1 MLYVVSVTPSKAR
14 HSVRFRHSNAEDLTN
29 MLRGWG
35 VSETAIQ
42 EVLGKVRDTHYEL
55 ACRDLFK
62 AKHPGNEG
70 EEMGNHPMQFYQ
82 ESVRF
87 YLAKEKPVR
96 GERAERAR
104 SYPASSQLQRTV
116 STVLAG
122 QARLYRWRK
131 LCFSNWYFLV
141 C

>member
-1 MLYVVSVTPSKAR
+1 MRIRVSCECYRQHRTL
-14 HSVRFRHSNAEDLTN
+14 AESL
-29 MLRGWG
+29 W
-35 VSETAIQ
+35 
-42 EVLGKVRDTHYEL
+42 
-55 ACRDLFK
+55 LFK

-131 LCFSNWYFLV
+131 LCFQIGTF
-141 C
+141 